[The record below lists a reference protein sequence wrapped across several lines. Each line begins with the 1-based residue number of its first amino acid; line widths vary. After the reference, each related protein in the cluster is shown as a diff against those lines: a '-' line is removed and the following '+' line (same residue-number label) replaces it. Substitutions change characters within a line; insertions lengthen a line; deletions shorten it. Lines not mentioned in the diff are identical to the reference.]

1 MKFRNVLLTAA
12 LFVAL
17 APSRGLAQAPPPAPD
32 PAAPG
37 LAQLGPFSLRPTLI
51 LRDVGYDSNV
61 HNQASGALE
70 DFTATVG
77 ARLDVGLNMSRLQG
91 RYSTMY
97 EYVHFA
103 ESEAERGSNR
113 GFEGRID
120 VPFGRFQ
127 PYVGGGLKS
136 SHDRPTAEIDERA
149 RRQEVLFES
158 GLRVAAFSRTA
169 VHAGFR
175 RIAADYSSD
184 EIFRGVNLAE
194 QFNGASNAVT
204 FGADVELTPL
214 TTVSVHGERTEER
227 FEFASTRDADSYR
240 VGATATLN
248 PLALISGRA
257 SVGMRAFRP
266 LGGQLRD
273 FTGLTAAVA
282 VAYTFPDETR
292 LNVWADRDLRY
303 SYAQLLPYYI
313 STGGRF
319 TLLRQLVGR
328 FDAQVFGGAERIAY
342 EARTDLPAAM
352 AETDR
357 VRTFGTGVGYRVGNG
372 ARLGLN
378 VDYTIRSSPAA
389 DREYARQRVYT
400 TLTYGF

>member
-1 MKFRNVLLTAA
+1 MKSRYVLLTATI
-12 LFVAL
+12 LLAL
-17 APSRGLAQAPPPAPD
+17 APARGLAQAPPPTPD
-32 PAAPG
+32 PAAPA

-61 HNQASGALE
+61 YNQASGELQ

-127 PYVGGGLKS
+127 PHVGAGLKS
-136 SHDRPTAEIDERA
+136 SHDRPTAEIDQRA
-149 RRQEVLFES
+149 RRQEVSFET

-169 VHAGFR
+169 LHAGFR
-175 RIAADYSSD
+175 RIAADYGGD
-184 EIFRGVNLAE
+184 EIFRGVSLAE
-194 QFNGASNAVT
+194 QLNGASHGVT

-227 FEFASTRDADSYR
+227 FEFATNRDANSYR

-257 SVGMRAFRP
+257 SLGMRAFRP
-266 LGGQLRD
+266 LHGQLRD

-292 LNVWADRDLRY
+292 LNVWVDRDLRY

-313 STGGRF
+313 ATGGRF

-328 FDAQVFGGAERIAY
+328 FDAQVFGGGERIAY
-342 EARTDLPAAM
+342 EARADLPLAA
-352 AETDR
+352 AETDG
-357 VRTFGTGVGYRVGNG
+357 VRTLGTGVGYRVGNG

-378 VDYTIRSSPAA
+378 FDYTVRSSPAP
-389 DREYARQRVYT
+389 DREYGRQRLYT